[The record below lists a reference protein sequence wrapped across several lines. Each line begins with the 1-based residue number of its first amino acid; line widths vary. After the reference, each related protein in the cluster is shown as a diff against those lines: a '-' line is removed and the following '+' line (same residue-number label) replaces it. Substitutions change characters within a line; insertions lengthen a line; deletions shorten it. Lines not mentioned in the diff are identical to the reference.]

1 MKQHKRR
8 NLHVFVTIHYSV
20 FPLESESVFLQC
32 VQKKRTT
39 YFQTA
44 VTPFRI
50 VEIKKVRRDSE
61 RARVD
66 LSNAYNYFPVTQQ
79 GAELFEFKEIGQ
91 ETQKLKIEEIAS
103 TDENLMPHIIEAV
116 KHKVTIGEV
125 CNSLRK
131 VWGEYRP
138 KDIL

>member
-1 MKQHKRR
+1 MKIKK
-8 NLHVFVTIHYSV
+8 NLHLRLQRRRGKTLPEHHV
-20 FPLESESVFLQC
+20 LESKKIIQC

-66 LSNAYNYFPVTQQ
+66 LSNAYNYFPVTQ
-79 GAELFEFKEIGQ
+79 
-91 ETQKLKIEEIAS
+91 
-103 TDENLMPHIIEAV
+103 
-116 KHKVTIGEV
+116 
-125 CNSLRK
+125 
-131 VWGEYRP
+131 
-138 KDIL
+138 